1 MWRTIAIA
9 CGALSCLATAA
20 TSAPASSA
28 PPVINAM
35 AGTERFAIERAIA
48 GAARRLAEPEC
59 QRVLEDFAD
68 PSGRT
73 LAENLAALGKTPV
86 EFFNELYFLDDRNA
100 TCCLQRR
107 AIAFTA
113 PGHRVIRV
121 CAPRFAQVSLS
132 QGAYAE
138 AIMIHEMLHAL
149 GLHENPPRSRDITAR
164 VIARC
169 K

>member
-20 TSAPASSA
+20 SGSTPAPL
-28 PPVINAM
+28 INAM
-35 AGTERFAIERAIA
+35 AGAERFAIERAIA
-48 GAARRLAEPEC
+48 GAARRLADPEC

-86 EFFNELYFLDDRNA
+86 DFFNELYFVDDRDA
-100 TCCLQRR
+100 PCCVQRR

-121 CAPRFAQVSLS
+121 CGPRFATVSLS
-132 QGAYAE
+132 QAAYAD